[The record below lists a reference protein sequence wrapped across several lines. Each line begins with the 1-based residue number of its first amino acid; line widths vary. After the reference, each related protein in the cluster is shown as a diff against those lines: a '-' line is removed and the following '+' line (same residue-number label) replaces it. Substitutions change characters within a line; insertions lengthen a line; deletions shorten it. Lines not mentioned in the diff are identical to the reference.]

1 MQPIT
6 AKDVVKAV
14 RGELV
19 AGDLNTK
26 ITGVSTD
33 TRNINPGDLFVALTG
48 ENSDGHKFLADA
60 LSKGA
65 VGVVVSRKVESQ
77 CLTIR
82 VADTLL
88 ALGDLAAFYRAKFS
102 PTVVAV
108 TGSVGKT
115 TTKEMIAAVAAA
127 KGPVLKNEGNF
138 NNEIG
143 LPLTLLNL
151 APRHKTAVVEMAMRG
166 VGQIDY
172 LAKIAKPSIG
182 VITNI
187 HMSHIELL
195 GSMDAIADAKGELLD
210 HLPADGA
217 AILNADDAYFEYL
230 NRRILSLS
238 KGRVI
243 SFGESPHAMVKAIS
257 SGIDSKGC
265 CHFEV
270 MTPTGS
276 FDVHIPVPGEHNI
289 KDALAAI
296 AVGEELGISH
306 EDIRNALAGFKAPE
320 KRSNVIPSRRGYIV
334 IDDTYNAGPAS
345 VKSALKTLTMM
356 EGDRK
361 IAILGD
367 MLELGEHAIEAHLE
381 IGRSLAP
388 SPGGEGRGEVG
399 IDMLVAVG
407 ELAKLIARGAIDAG
421 MSIAAVSEFEDSAQA
436 AKEVPLK
443 VRERDVVL
451 VKGSRAMK
459 MERIVEGLLGT

>member
-1 MQPIT
+1 VQPLT
-6 AKDVVKAV
+6 ARDVVAACK
-14 RGELV
+14 GELV
-19 AGDLNTK
+19 AGDLDAR

-33 TRNINPGDLFVALTG
+33 TRTLVPGDLFIALTG

-65 VGVVVSRKVESQ
+65 AGVVVSRNVESQ

-82 VADTLL
+82 VHDTLL
-88 ALGDLAAFYRAKFS
+88 ALGDLAAFYRSRFE
-102 PTVVAV
+102 PTVVGV

-143 LPLTLLNL
+143 LPLTLLGL

-166 VGQIDY
+166 AGQIDY
-172 LAKIAKPSIG
+172 LARIARPSIG

-210 HLPADGA
+210 HLPADGTA
-217 AILNADDAYFEYL
+217 VLNADDAYFEHL
-230 NRRILSLS
+230 SRRANC
-238 KGRVI
+238 RVV
-243 SFGESPHAMVKAIS
+243 SFGESPHAAVRAVS
-257 SGIDSKGC
+257 SGIDPKGC
-265 CHFEV
+265 CHFAV
-270 MTPTGS
+270 KTSTGG

-296 AVGEELGISH
+296 AVGEELGIDHDS
-306 EDIRNALAGFKAPE
+306 IRAALAAFKPPE
-320 KRSNVIPSRRGYIV
+320 KRWNVIPSRRGYVV

-345 VKSALKTLTMM
+345 VKSALKTLAMM
-356 EGDRK
+356 EGDRR
-361 IAILGD
+361 IAVLGD
-367 MLELGEHAIEAHLE
+367 MLELGDHAIQAHLE
-381 IGRSLAP
+381 IGRAAR
-388 SPGGEGRGEVG
+388 ECG
-399 IDMLVAVG
+399 IDVLVAVG
-407 ELAKLIARGAIDAG
+407 ELAKIIARGAIDSG
-421 MSIAAVSEFEDSAQA
+421 MPIATVSEFEDSAQA
-436 AKEVPLK
+436 AKEVPSK

-459 MERIVEGLLGT
+459 MERVVEGLLGA

>member
-6 AKDVVKAV
+6 AKDVVEAV

-19 AGDLNTK
+19 AGDLDTK
-26 ITGVSTD
+26 ITGVSID
-33 TRNINPGDLFVALTG
+33 TRSINPGDLFVALTG
-48 ENSDGHKFLADA
+48 ENSEGHKFLADA
-60 LSKGA
+60 LAKGA
-65 VGVVVSRKVESQ
+65 VGVVVSRKVEAQ
-77 CLTIR
+77 CLAVR
-82 VADTLL
+82 VPDTLA
-88 ALGDLAAFYRAKFS
+88 ALGDLAAFYRSRFS
-102 PTVVAV
+102 PVVVGV

-115 TTKEMIAAVAAA
+115 TTKEMIAAVVAAH
-127 KGPVLKNEGNF
+127 GPVLKNEGNF

-143 LPLTLLNL
+143 LPLTLFNL
-151 APRHKTAVVEMAMRG
+151 AVRHKIAVVEMAMRG
-166 VGQIDY
+166 AGQIDY

-195 GSMDAIADAKGELLD
+195 GSLDAIADAKGELLD

-217 AILNADDAYFEYL
+217 AILNADDAYFDYL
-230 NRRILSLS
+230 VRRANC
-238 KGRVI
+238 RVV
-243 SFGESPHAMVKAIS
+243 SFGESPNATVRAVS
-257 SGIDSKGC
+257 SGIDTKGC

-296 AVGEELGISH
+296 AVGEELKIGH
-306 EDIRNALAGFKAPE
+306 DDIRGALAGFKAPE
-320 KRSNVIPSRRGYIV
+320 KRSNVIPSRRGFIV
-334 IDDTYNAGPAS
+334 IDDTYNASPAS
-345 VKSALKTLTMM
+345 VKSAVKTLSMM

-361 IAILGD
+361 IAVLGD
-367 MLELGEHAIEAHLE
+367 MLELGDHGIEAHLE
-381 IGRSLAP
+381 IGRTAK
-388 SPGGEGRGEVG
+388 ECG

-421 MSIAAVSEFEDSAQA
+421 MPISAVSEFEDSAQA
-436 AKEVPLK
+436 AREVPSK

-451 VKGSRAMK
+451 VKGSRAVK
-459 MERIVEGLLGT
+459 MERIVEGLLGA

>member
-6 AKDVVKAV
+6 AKDVVEAV

-19 AGDLNTK
+19 AGDLDTK
-26 ITGVSTD
+26 ITGVSID
-33 TRNINPGDLFVALTG
+33 TRTIGPGDLFIALTG

-65 VGVVVSRKVESQ
+65 VGVVVSHKVEAN
-77 CLTIR
+77 CLAIR
-82 VADTLL
+82 VPDTLL
-88 ALGDLAAFYRAKFS
+88 ALGELAAFYRSKFK
-102 PTVVAV
+102 PIVVAV

-115 TTKEMIAAVAAA
+115 TTKEMIAAVVAAN
-127 KGPVLKNEGNF
+127 GPVLKNEGNF

-166 VGQIDY
+166 AGQIDY
-172 LAKIAKPSIG
+172 LARIALPSIG

-230 NRRILSLS
+230 SRRANC
-238 KGRVI
+238 RVV
-243 SFGESPHAMVKAIS
+243 SFGESSHAAVRAVS
-257 SGIDSKGC
+257 SGIDAKGC

-270 MTPTGS
+270 AIGS
-276 FDVHIPVPGEHNI
+276 SSKSVAGRFDVHIPVPGEHNI

-296 AVGEELGISH
+296 AVGEELGIGH
-306 EDIRNALAGFKAPE
+306 EDIRGALAGFKAPE
-320 KRSNVIPSRRGYIV
+320 KRSNVIPSRGGFVV

-345 VKSALKTLTMM
+345 VTSAVKTLSMM

-361 IAILGD
+361 IAVLGD
-367 MLELGEHAIEAHLE
+367 MLELGAHAIQAHLE
-381 IGRSLAP
+381 VGRTVR
-388 SPGGEGRGEVG
+388 ECG

-407 ELAKLIARGAIDAG
+407 ELARLIARGAIDAG
-421 MSIAAVSEFEDSAQA
+421 MSISAVSEFEDSAQA
-436 AKEVPLK
+436 ANEVPSK

-459 MERIVEGLLGT
+459 MERIVEGLLGA